1 MASKK
6 KPTSKKKPEPKSI
19 VVTVQDD
26 HLPEIQKV
34 ASQLRKRGMHVDAV
48 LEGIGLISGSVLE
61 SVPDLR
67 SVPGVAAVE
76 QQTQFQVPPPDAP
89 VK

>member
-6 KPTSKKKPEPKSI
+6 KSPAKKKPEPKSI

-34 ASQLRKRGMHVDAV
+34 ARQLRSRGMHVSEV
-48 LEGIGLISGSVLE
+48 LESIGLISGSVAAAGA
-61 SVPDLR
+61 DLS

-76 QQTQFQVPPPDAP
+76 EQTQFQVPPPDAP